1 MSDKNSGKEGAGAHK
16 EVHKK
21 THQNQGYKEPKGHRQ
36 QKESGIAGVPILDCP
51 NGITSVDAEWNFI
64 AFKEGMAEYIEA
76 THGDIACIF
85 RTNEYPVYEQEIYD
99 PADYTE
105 AKDPLGLK
113 KDALR
118 ERIRRREKK
127 IAKLEDI
134 KPMVYSIIKRQLSR
148 QSQARVQAHN
158 DFEVVDNLRDPNRLW
173 QIVISTHLLNV
184 REKDAETARTKAQ
197 MSFSQCRM
205 QAFESL
211 ADFKTRFELR
221 LHIYTTTWKA
231 GGDCEIRISD
241 ATAATYFI
249 EKLDPERYG
258 TTQLNYRNKVYD
270 KPRSVQEAFEFLNTL
285 TIPKKS
291 VRNVFYQNGQSDRDG
306 ERTKS
311 NGGRRGN
318 QSTGE
323 QTESK
328 KKKGPSA
335 ERPCLICGA
344 HDHWVKDCPD
354 ADKDESKTSSKKE
367 KNQGKKRTSLLVW

>member
-1 MSDKNSGKEGAGAHK
+1 M
-16 EVHKK
+16 
-21 THQNQGYKEPKGHRQ
+21 
-36 QKESGIAGVPILDCP
+36 
-51 NGITSVDAEWNFI
+51 
-64 AFKEGMAEYIEA
+64 
-76 THGDIACIF
+76 
-85 RTNEYPVYEQEIYD
+85 
-99 PADYTE
+99 
-105 AKDPLGLK
+105 
-113 KDALR
+113 
-118 ERIRRREKK
+118 
-127 IAKLEDI
+127 
-134 KPMVYSIIKRQLSR
+134 
-148 QSQARVQAHN
+148 
-158 DFEVVDNLRDPNRLW
+158 
-173 QIVISTHLLNV
+173 ISTHLLNV

-241 ATAATYFI
+241 STAATYFI

-270 KPRSVQEAFEFLNTL
+270 KPKSVQEAFEFLNTL

-291 VRNVFYQNGQSDRDG
+291 VRNVFYQNGHTDTDG
-306 ERTKS
+306 ERSKS

-318 QSTGE
+318 QGTGE

-354 ADKDESKTSSKKE
+354 ANKD
-367 KNQGKKRTSLLVW
+367 